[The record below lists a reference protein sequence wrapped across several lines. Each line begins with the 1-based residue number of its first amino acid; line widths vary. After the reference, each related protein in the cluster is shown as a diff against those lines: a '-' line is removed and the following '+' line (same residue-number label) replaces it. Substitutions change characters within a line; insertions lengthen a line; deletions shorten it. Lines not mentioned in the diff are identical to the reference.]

1 VENPI
6 KEIRAEDNQN
16 KVSQIMI
23 RYNCRKDDAIL
34 LIEIEEVLALVNRF
48 MSEGLDMEKNLNET
62 TYRAQINGKDFAEHR
77 LSILLRITNVQ
88 NLLMSA
94 HPDARNVWGDLIKA
108 IITKLKDLQMAGE
121 KLKAYEILTDLMVFR
136 QEIRNFI
143 ERGDVARLMA
153 LKGHALPDAEKIYFQ
168 AMRSIGTSHQAKWI
182 YTLLVKT
189 GKGIPMTA
197 EHLASLTGYNEK
209 TVSDALTELR
219 EKGSMILECGYAPT
233 TGGRPAQTYW
243 IPEVFRMRYMG
254 D

>member
-1 VENPI
+1 
-6 KEIRAEDNQN
+6 
-16 KVSQIMI
+16 
-23 RYNCRKDDAIL
+23 
-34 LIEIEEVLALVNRF
+34 
-48 MSEGLDMEKNLNET
+48 
-62 TYRAQINGKDFAEHR
+62 
-77 LSILLRITNVQ
+77 
-88 NLLMSA
+88 
-94 HPDARNVWGDLIKA
+94 
-108 IITKLKDLQMAGE
+108 
-121 KLKAYEILTDLMVFR
+121 MVFR